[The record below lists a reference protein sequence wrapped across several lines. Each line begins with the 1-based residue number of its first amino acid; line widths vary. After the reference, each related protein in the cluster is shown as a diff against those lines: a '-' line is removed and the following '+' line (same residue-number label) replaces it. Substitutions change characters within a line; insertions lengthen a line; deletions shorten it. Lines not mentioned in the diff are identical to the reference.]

1 MLRVAVLPLL
11 LVIAAGPA
19 HAQADPARRHGRSLL
34 SVEGSVISIQ
44 PKELERPL
52 APPAPPPTVPS
63 QLSPTIPPPAPIT
76 TCDPNGC
83 RDSSGTRYNGWGPGM
98 IRSDGKPCQ
107 QIGNTMQCN

>member
-1 MLRVAVLPLL
+1 MLRFAVSILILAIVAGH
-11 LVIAAGPA
+11 AD
-19 HAQADPARRHGRSLL
+19 AQAEPARSRGRSLL
-34 SVEGSVISIQ
+34 SVGGDGISIH
-44 PKELERPL
+44 PKELERP
-52 APPAPPPTVPS
+52 PASPSPPPTAPP

-98 IRSDGKPCQ
+98 IRSDGKLCQ